1 MDFGL
6 FHKTTH
12 RPGAL
17 SYNKPLNSDQ
27 AEVFQD
33 GQRYIYDVDIDD
45 RERFK
50 DWVCR
55 VFADYEDDRVS
66 HSDDLTTYYVYY

>member
-12 RPGAL
+12 RPGSL
-17 SYNKPLNSDQ
+17 SYNEPLNSDQ
-27 AEVFQD
+27 AEVYQD
-33 GQRYIYDVDIDD
+33 GKRYIYNVDIDD

-50 DWVCR
+50 DWVICI
-55 VFADYEDDRVS
+55 FADNELDRVS
-66 HSDDLTTYYVYY
+66 HTDDLTTYYVDY